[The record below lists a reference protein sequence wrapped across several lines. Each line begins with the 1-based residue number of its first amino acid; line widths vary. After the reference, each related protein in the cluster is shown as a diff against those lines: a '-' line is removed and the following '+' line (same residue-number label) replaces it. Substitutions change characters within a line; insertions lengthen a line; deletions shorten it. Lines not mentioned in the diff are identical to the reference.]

1 MQLGSKLKGF
11 RTEKGL
17 SSQQVAD
24 ALGVSE
30 STYRRYEADKSYP
43 DINAIDKMAQ
53 VFNKPVFDFF
63 PERIQQNNHQQ
74 SGGVSIAQAYNSTV
88 NQLSEKLVE
97 MYEERISKLKEEVAT
112 LKERLGER

>member
-1 MQLGSKLKGF
+1 MQIGSKIKSF

-17 SSQQVAD
+17 SPQQVAE

-43 DINAIDKMAQ
+43 DIIFIDKMAQ
-53 VFNKPVFDFF
+53 LFNKPVFDFF

-74 SGGVSIAQAYNSTV
+74 ADGATIADSFRGTI
-88 NQLSEKLVE
+88 NQLSDKLVQQ
-97 MYEERISKLKEEVAT
+97 YEERIMELKKDVAYWKSKCE
-112 LKERLGER
+112 